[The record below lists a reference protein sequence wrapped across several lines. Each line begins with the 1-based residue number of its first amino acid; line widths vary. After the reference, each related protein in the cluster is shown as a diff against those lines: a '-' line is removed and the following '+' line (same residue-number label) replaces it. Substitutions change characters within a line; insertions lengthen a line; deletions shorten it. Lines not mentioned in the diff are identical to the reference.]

1 VDYYQYILILW
12 QINGMNKKLFIPRVI
27 FAGFII
33 VGINS
38 IIKGISQNEI
48 WRVILASVAVAVFAF
63 LLVVTFIKQKAVTSK

>member
-1 VDYYQYILILW
+1 LW
-12 QINGMNKKLFIPRVI
+12 QINGVNKKLFIPRVI

-48 WRVILASVAVAVFAF
+48 WRVILASVAIAVFAF
-63 LLVVTFIKQKAVTSK
+63 LLVVTFIKQKAVASK